1 MASSLILCNNNPF
14 LNWIVTCDK
23 KKEKDFIWQPTKTR
37 SFLGWMEKKLQST
50 APSQPST
57 KKKKAGVVM
66 VTVWWSAAGLIH
78 CSFLNPGKI
87 KLMRRT
93 KNCNC
98 SQHLSTEW
106 TQFFP
111 MKMPNYLLHKQCFK
125 SWMNWITKFCLIHHI
140 HLTSCQLTST
150 SSSISIASCREDVST
165 TSKRQK
171 MFSKSLSNPEAW
183 GFLLQ

>member
-1 MASSLILCNNNPF
+1 MIISRLD
-14 LNWIVTCDK
+14 CDMQWK
-23 KKEKDFIWQPTKTR
+23 VDCIWQPAMTKSVAGLRR
-37 SFLGWMEKKLQST
+37 SSKLL
-50 APSQPST
+50 P
-57 KKKKAGVVM
+57 KVKLILKNVM

>member
-1 MASSLILCNNNPF
+1 MQQQSISQLDCDLWQKKRKGFYMTTNKDQIFSGMDGEEAPKYFPKST
-14 LNWIVTCDK
+14 LN
-23 KKEKDFIWQPTKTR
+23 Q
-37 SFLGWMEKKLQST
+37 
-50 APSQPST
+50 

-87 KLMRRT
+87 KLMRLT